1 MVCLTRCIS
10 HLFIIGESPLVI
22 YICKLLP
29 NLTFSQVAITG
40 DVMYSD
46 PQTQHDL
53 MELHQKFENMTYIA
67 GPLYTESWIRAWL
80 GFLDRNQDY
89 LGLNVTTEE
98 DFIANLREVIFITFF
113 LTSYF
118 LISVILIFVLSFTS
132 HFSLL
137 SLHDFIE

>member
-1 MVCLTRCIS
+1 M
-10 HLFIIGESPLVI
+10 
-22 YICKLLP
+22 
-29 NLTFSQVAITG
+29 AITG

-46 PQTQHDL
+46 PQTQQDL

-98 DFIANLREVIFITFF
+98 DFIANLREVSFMVILGSSFSSCNPFNTSCFLSTFF
-113 LTSYF
+113 TSPDLTVDSCTF
-118 LISVILIFVLSFTS
+118 
-132 HFSLL
+132 
-137 SLHDFIE
+137 FIIVYSAITQLTFFYAIIKEASEK